1 MDLARR
7 LKPNHLRLL
16 LKIAETG
23 QLQAA
28 AHLSAI
34 SQPAASR
41 TLADVEA
48 ALGGPLFERH
58 PKGME
63 PTPLGWIFLRHA
75 KVILEELDLL
85 QAEAERFALGDMGRV
100 RIGTVTGPAVGSLMP
115 AVREVKA
122 EAPDIEFTIEV
133 APSTEL
139 MRGLVEGRYDFVISR
154 LAPGYDAR
162 EFRLH
167 PARGEVV
174 SLLVRPEHPLAGRR
188 GLPLQALL
196 RHEWVMQ
203 DMGSPIRLAVEN
215 AFHAQG
221 LAAPRRVTN
230 SSSLLIALAFL
241 QGTDTIAPLTHEVA
255 NMLLEPPLSAR
266 VTPLDLATPI
276 SVSPCFVIQ
285 NRGRR
290 LSSAAERV
298 LARVFAYL

>member
-7 LKPNHLRLL
+7 LKPNQLRLL

-28 AHLSAI
+28 AHLTAI

-41 TLADVEA
+41 TLAEVET
-48 ALGGPLFERH
+48 ALGAALFERH

-63 PTPLGWIFLRHA
+63 PTPLGAIFLRHA

-85 QAEAERFALGDMGRV
+85 QAEAERFATGDMGRV

-115 AVREVKA
+115 AVREIKS

-139 MRGLVEGRYDFVISR
+139 TRGLVEGRYDFVISR

-174 SLLVRPEHPLAGRR
+174 SLLVRPEHPLAGQRA
-188 GLPLQALL
+188 LPLQALL
-196 RHEWVMQ
+196 AHEWVVQ
-203 DMGSPIRLAVEN
+203 DIGSPIRQAVEA

-221 LAAPRRVTN
+221 LSVPRKVTN

-255 NMLLEPPLSAR
+255 NMLLEDPLRAR
-266 VTPLDLATPI
+266 VRVLDLATPI
-276 SVSPCFVIQ
+276 TVSPCFIIQ
-285 NRGRR
+285 NRGRQ

-298 LARVFAYL
+298 LARVFAHL